1 MTSVRFFPVAEQYPS
16 STATSSESTST
27 RNSVIG
33 TLGGQ
38 AAGDSGVQRDKRVT
52 FRPFRLRH
60 FAAAQLRK
68 RANSYANFISNLRL
82 GKPMLFDFDNDL
94 IPVHDDSFS
103 TSRNTSIRQVETQVM
118 ENQMMSTLAERL
130 IEARTD
136 LGWKPSDLKR
146 EAKIKS
152 PSTISEIESGK
163 RTKSPQLPIIA
174 ATLGVSVMWLQHGKG
189 PKYLNTIE
197 GTSRRVEESAQN
209 PRRPQQSLSN
219 RHVTSR

>member
-1 MTSVRFFPVAEQYPS
+1 MTSVRFFTVAEQYPS
-16 STATSSESTST
+16 RTATSSESTST

-38 AAGDSGVQRDKRVT
+38 AATCDSGVQRDKRVT

-68 RANSYANFISNLRL
+68 RANSYADFISNLRL

-130 IEARTD
+130 IEAR
-136 LGWKPSDLKR
+136 
-146 EAKIKS
+146 
-152 PSTISEIESGK
+152 
-163 RTKSPQLPIIA
+163 
-174 ATLGVSVMWLQHGKG
+174 
-189 PKYLNTIE
+189 
-197 GTSRRVEESAQN
+197 
-209 PRRPQQSLSN
+209 
-219 RHVTSR
+219 RHD